1 MIYNNLKT
9 KIGRPCF
16 ASMKYVFSM
25 KNCQFWICRKDNN
38 RSLSKSNVKHLIKLS
53 KSKTPKHEYT
63 FWDLKF
69 NILPIGRPKYNK
81 PLL

>member
-1 MIYNNLKT
+1 MYFQW
-9 KIGRPCF
+9 KITNFEFEERTIIVLWQK
-16 ASMKYVFSM
+16 AMS
-25 KNCQFWICRKDNN
+25 
-38 RSLSKSNVKHLIKLS
+38 KHLIKLS

-81 PLL
+81 PLLQSSISILFKSK